1 MVLKENLKKF
11 FNSNLSFI
19 LISILVV
26 VGWKF
31 NFSLPVI
38 CTLGLYCFIACLVC
52 DEITPVLFPAIAL
65 PYMISSITGETTW
78 LAYGIAGFL
87 FFAGIIIFVI
97 KHRKQPLRFGRMFW
111 FIVLADV
118 AFLLGGIFTNFNY
131 LAFLVI
137 IGTSAAVLFMY
148 WVVVNFTG
156 NITRF
161 LARCLLCVSFIIIA
175 EMWLSY
181 LSFENLSVAF
191 SEKLLRIGLNEIN
204 TAAIYLPMGMMSA
217 LYLGCMKKRDY
228 LYFFISCFIFLNVI
242 LTFSRGG
249 LLVSGILI
257 IIGSIYFVLKSPNK
271 KIMLSIVAG
280 VVLIALI
287 LTGVFYEKILNTLS
301 WYIQNG
307 FQGNGRETLWP
318 WCFERFKEN
327 PFMGHGFLT
336 DQYIGG
342 FNEVLPGTFV
352 IYAHNTFIQILT
364 VSGILGLLLSI
375 PTYIQKYRV
384 ILSDFTIY
392 KFFALLQIAGVE
404 LAGMFDSSS
413 ATHIVLIFTVW
424 TIVASCENETE
435 NHKFQHVTKASET
448 RIMYN
453 VVKRVGDITICL
465 GVFIVFLPLFLI
477 LFLLTAIFVGTPIFF
492 VQPRPGKDGKLFN
505 LIKFRRMNNK
515 KDEYGN
521 LLPDGQ
527 RITKWG
533 KFLRKTSLDE
543 LPQIF
548 NIIKGDMS
556 LIGPRPRLVADMVF
570 YDENVRG
577 LSIRPGLTGLS
588 QVNGRNLNTWEKT
601 FEYDNTYVDKCGFG
615 MDFKIFFKT
624 FVVLLN
630 KQGTSSDG
638 EMPRDYR
645 YGDYLL
651 RVGKITQK
659 EYDEGQA
666 KANKLIEDFKNK
678 KGKKDV

>member
-1 MVLKENLKKF
+1 
-11 FNSNLSFI
+11 
-19 LISILVV
+19 
-26 VGWKF
+26 
-31 NFSLPVI
+31 
-38 CTLGLYCFIACLVC
+38 
-52 DEITPVLFPAIAL
+52 
-65 PYMISSITGETTW
+65 MISSITGKTTW
-78 LAYGIAGFL
+78 LAYGIAGLL
-87 FFAGIIIFVI
+87 FFSGIIIFVI

-118 AFLLGGIFTNFNY
+118 AFLLGGIFTHFNY

-137 IGTSAAVLFMY
+137 IGTSIAVLFMY

-161 LARCLLCVSFIIIA
+161 LARTFLCLSFIIIA

-181 LSFENLSVAF
+181 LSFESLSVAF
-191 SEKLLRIGLNEIN
+191 SEKLLRIGLDEIN
-204 TAAIYLPMGMMSA
+204 TAAIYLPVGMMSA

-228 LYFFISCFIFLNVI
+228 LYFFIACFILLNVVF
-242 LTFSRGG
+242 TFSRGG
-249 LLVSGILI
+249 LLVAGIVF
-257 IIGSIYFVLKSPNK
+257 IIGTIYFVLKSQNK

-280 VVLIALI
+280 VILVGLVLTAI
-287 LTGVFYEKILNTLS
+287 FYEKILNTLS
-301 WYIQNG
+301 WYLQYG
-307 FQGNGRETLWP
+307 FTGNGRERLWP
-318 WCFERFKEN
+318 WCFERFKEF
-327 PFMGHGFLT
+327 PFMGYGFLSDT
-336 DQYIGG
+336 HVVG
-342 FNEVLPGTFV
+342 FNEVLPGVHV

-375 PTYIQKYRV
+375 PTYIQKYRI

-392 KFFALLQIAGVE
+392 KFFALLQVGGVE
-404 LAGMFDSSS
+404 LAGMFDSSP
-413 ATHIVLIFTVW
+413 ATHVVLLFTIW
-424 TIVASCENETE
+424 TIIASCENETE

-448 RIMYN
+448 RLMYN

-465 GVFIVFLPLFLI
+465 GVFIVFLPLFI
-477 LFLLTAIFVGTPIFF
+477 VLFLLTAIFVGTPIFF

-505 LIKFRRMNNK
+505 LIKFRSMNNK
-515 KDEYGN
+515 KDENGN

-601 FEYDNTYVDKCGFG
+601 FEYDNTYVDKCSFG

-624 FVVLLN
+624 FVVLVN
-630 KQGTSSDG
+630 KKGTSSDG

-651 RVGKITQK
+651 RVQKITKKQ
-659 EYDEGQA
+659 YDEGLK
-666 KANKLIEDFKNK
+666 KADNLIKEFKNR
-678 KGKKDV
+678 KGKKDVQK